1 VPIISRKKV
10 VHEEHSSPTGSQPRV
25 QSRRLGRAPGC
36 DVRPL
41 SMLSREFAP
50 YRGND
55 ETGCVP
61 DTDCPPLGS
70 YLAHRGTIDLAHFS
84 SRHPM
89 EVHRENGDPTNEDLT
104 PAVRRHTYLARDSA
118 EQSED
123 NGHTEIEF
131 ELHGPALQVTRLSD
145 KLKGVSVNRL
155 TPFRDERLKAGL
167 C

>member
-1 VPIISRKKV
+1 MPIISRKKV
-10 VHEEHSSPTGSQPRV
+10 VHEEHSSPTGSQRRV
-25 QSRRLGRAPGC
+25 QSCRLGRAPGC

-50 YRGND
+50 YRGDD

-70 YLAHRGTIDLAHFS
+70 YLAHRGTIDLAHFR

-89 EVHRENGDPTNEDLT
+89 KVHRLNRDPIGEDPI
-104 PAVRRHTYLARDSA
+104 PAVRRHTHLARDSA
-118 EQSED
+118 EQTED
-123 NGHTEIEF
+123 NGHTEIELD
-131 ELHGPALQVTRLSD
+131 LHGPALQVTRLSD
-145 KLKGVSVNRL
+145 KLNGVSVNRL
-155 TPFRDERLKAGL
+155 TPFGDERLKVGL